1 MPSLEENRKQVRI
14 AMKRANQFLPTL
26 SIVCFA
32 LTPLGCTKT
41 DSLGAAGQDGSGLDK
56 NAPKASGDSAE
67 NNVTADSGISDGG
80 GTCPLLFPSSPVYYP
95 SDVGSPCPAAESS
108 LVDATQMLSCAPSSI
123 GVRCAYPSPIS
134 GDLQDIFT
142 CTDATGTNDPNGHLV
157 TFGAY
162 WAGPSL
168 SICKRSGNDCDIDS
182 SLGPASSR
190 VDLTRSCDNRTPQN
204 CSIGAD
210 VTAQEALDQM
220 MVGVVASCLNS
231 ALLARTT
238 DPLQTAALSVWFEG
252 DCPTSFVV
260 YPAQFADCVQAQLE
274 NQSFP
279 CASGLSCST
288 SGQVGG
294 CPCSFR

>member
-1 MPSLEENRKQVRI
+1 
-14 AMKRANQFLPTL
+14 MKRANLFF
-26 SIVCFA
+26 SIVPIACFVLA
-32 LTPLGCTKT
+32 SLGCMKT
-41 DSLGAAGQDGSGLDK
+41 DSLGAAGQDGSGLDR

-67 NNVTADSGISDGG
+67 NNVTADSGISQSG

-108 LVDATQMLSCAPSSI
+108 LVDAAQNVYCAPSLI

-134 GDLQDIFT
+134 GDAQDIFT

-157 TFGAY
+157 TFGGY
-162 WAGPSL
+162 WEGPFT
-168 SICKRSGNDCDIDS
+168 SICKRSGNDCDIDYYLVPS
-182 SLGPASSR
+182 SKR
-190 VDLTRSCDNRTPQN
+190 TELTRSCDYRTAQN

-210 VTAQEALDQM
+210 VTAQEALDRM
-220 MVGVVASCLNS
+220 IGGVVASCLNS
-231 ALLARTT
+231 AVLAGTT
-238 DPLQTAALSVWFEG
+238 DPLQQASLSVWFDG

-260 YPAQFADCVQAQLE
+260 YPAQLSDCVQAQLE

-288 SGQVGG
+288 SGTVGG
-294 CPCSFR
+294 CPC